1 MAPIREHQWERAA
14 GPAPG
19 AASSSHRWERQ
30 SSFASDSDGEHDPES
45 NAGAAAMMFLD
56 IIVGMYTSSAVSAQT
71 FCTLCYWAG
80 KAGGPGLVHECGLRP
95 GLQTGK
101 YQAHLS
107 KIMGF
112 DEQK

>member
-1 MAPIREHQWERAA
+1 MASLREHPWERAA

-19 AASSSHRWERQ
+19 AASSSHPWERQ
-30 SSFASDSDGEHDPES
+30 SSSASDSDGEHDPES

-56 IIVGMYTSSAVSAQT
+56 VMVGMYTSSAVSAQT

-80 KAGGPGLVHECGLRP
+80 NAGMPRLVNDYGLRP

-101 YQAHLS
+101 YQAHLN
-107 KIMGF
+107 KRMGF
-112 DEQK
+112 DEQ